1 MHQGSIN
8 LENEQKVEQTIIVR
22 YAETD
27 ADVVAIHGFLCVVA
41 GPTLPG
47 VIDPKDSAT
56 EVWRIVNHDVALM
69 AIKEDR
75 VVGTIGLVNPRF
87 WWNSKLSFL
96 ANCWLFTLPDSGSL
110 LPLMR
115 EAVGIA
121 KASGLELHIFDETKE
136 RLLIFNKSKK
146 RQPAF
151 ANAPKSS

>member
-1 MHQGSIN
+1 MTTGI
-8 LENEQKVEQTIIVR
+8 TIR

-47 VIDPKDSAT
+47 DIDPKDSAT
-56 EVWRIVNHDVALM
+56 EVWRVVNHDVALM
-69 AIKEDR
+69 AIKDDR
-75 VVGTIGLVNPRF
+75 LVGTIGIVSPRW

-96 ANCWLFTLPDSGSL
+96 ANRWLFTLPGSKSL
-110 LPLMR
+110 MPLMR

-121 KASGLELHIFDETKE
+121 KASDLELHIFDETKG

-146 RQPAF
+146 RQPAL
-151 ANAPKSS
+151 AKAPKSS